1 MTIFADGMTKT
12 LYIIAGCNGA
22 GKTTASMLLLPEILD
37 CQEFVN
43 ADEIAKGISP
53 FHPEEVAIQAGKL
66 MLERINVL
74 VEGEKSFAI
83 ETTLSTK
90 SYKLLVDKAHQKGFK
105 VQLVFFWLPNPI
117 QAVERVSVRVREGG
131 HDIPR
136 DVILRRYSTGIYN
149 LFNIYMNIVDSWIVV
164 ENFNT
169 PRTVIA
175 DGSINGTLNVY
186 SEELFLKLKSY
197 VRRREK

>member
-1 MTIFADGMTKT
+1 MTKT

-90 SYKLLVDKAHQKGFK
+90 SYRLLVDKAHQKGFK

-117 QAVERVSVRVREGG
+117 QAVERVAVRVREGG
-131 HDIPR
+131 HDIPQ
-136 DVILRRYSTGIYN
+136 DVILRRYSSGIYN

-164 ENFNT
+164 ENYNT
-169 PRTVIA
+169 PRTIIA
-175 DGSINGTLNVY
+175 DGGINSTLNVY

>member
-22 GKTTASMLLLPEILD
+22 GKTTASMLILPGILD

-136 DVILRRYSTGIYN
+136 DVILRRYSSGIYN

-164 ENFNT
+164 ENYNT

>member
-1 MTIFADGMTKT
+1 MTNFADGMTKT

-90 SYKLLVDKAHQKGFK
+90 SYRLLVDKAHQKGFK
-105 VQLVFFWLPNPI
+105 VHLMFFWLPNPL
-117 QAVERVSVRVREGG
+117 QAVERVAVRVREGG
-131 HDIPR
+131 HDIPQ
-136 DVILRRYSTGIYN
+136 DVILRRYSSGIYN

-164 ENFNT
+164 ENYNT
-169 PRTVIA
+169 PRIVIA
-175 DGSINGTLNVY
+175 AGGINGTLNVY